1 MLDSIAALQKLVTTG
16 ETNWE
21 QYGDV
26 RASYHEDFILFNYS
40 AKAQYANR
48 WNWFELNSRGLI
60 LDVKTGEVVARPF
73 PKFFNWSEY
82 GRTTDAPLKYI
93 TEKIDGSLGVLYRAT
108 DGYRIA
114 TRGAFL
120 GEQAIWA
127 TDFLRRHFPL
137 DGLPYELTLLFEIV
151 YPENRIVINY
161 GDREDLILLGA
172 RDRFTGEMLPLES
185 VRELGAHYGFNMP
198 TSYDFSSVDDMIA
211 AAGVLTAEHEGWV
224 ATFEDG
230 SIFKFK
236 GTLYQMA
243 HKLLIGVT
251 FNQVL
256 EAIADGRFDALIEGV
271 PDEFLTIVREH
282 QQIIEAK
289 VAEISAFVAQ
299 AMLDA
304 PTESRRDFALWV
316 QERYKRVLHT
326 SYFFAALD
334 GKPLAPLIY
343 KHAFE

>member
-1 MLDSIAALQKLVTTG
+1 MPESITDLQKLVMSG

-26 RASYHEDFILFNYS
+26 RALYYGEFVLFNYS

-60 LDVKTGEVVARPF
+60 LDVNTGEVVARPF

-82 GRTTDAPLKYI
+82 GRTTDAPLKFI
-93 TEKIDGSLGVLYRAT
+93 TEKIDGSLGILYRT
-108 DGYRIA
+108 QDGYRIA
-114 TRGAFL
+114 TRGAFD
-120 GEQAIWA
+120 GEQALWA
-127 TDFLRRHFPL
+127 TQYLKNNFSL
-137 DGLPYELTLLFEIV
+137 DGLANELTLLFEIV
-151 YPENRIVINY
+151 YPENRIVIDY

-172 RDRFTGEMLPLES
+172 RNRFTGEMLPLET
-185 VRELGAHYGFNMP
+185 VRELASHYKFNMP
-198 TSYDFSSVDDMIA
+198 TSYDFSSVDEMIA
-211 AAGVLTAEHEGWV
+211 AAAKLNAEHEGWV

-256 EAIADGRFDALIEGV
+256 EAIANGRFDALIEGV
-271 PDEFLTIVREH
+271 PDEFLTVVREH
-282 QQIIEAK
+282 QQNIETT
-289 VAEISAFVAQ
+289 VAEITTFVQQEMLSA
-299 AMLDA
+299 
-304 PTESRRDFALWV
+304 PRESRRDFALWV
-316 QERYKRVLHT
+316 QERYKGVMHT